1 MKNTYLFIGL
11 DDNQDV
17 KAKIET
23 DTLYTSDEAW
33 SMTFKL
39 GKMFPELTF
48 EYAQS

>member
-11 DDNQDV
+11 DDNQNI

-33 SMTFKL
+33 SMAFKL
-39 GKMFPELTF
+39 EKMFPELTF